1 MKIRLTK
8 VEEGMIPDD
17 LKEMVEVSGMIK
29 EGAVLDAH
37 YPNKEEL
44 LRFGVAEEDIGILLV
59 MMTFD
64 QAIVLEGIPGFDADP
79 MIVCGDCYEVVEE

>member
-44 LRFGVAEEDIGILLV
+44 LRLGVAEEDIGILLV
-59 MMTFD
+59 MMTLD
-64 QAIVLEGIPGFDADP
+64 QAVVLENIPVFEVDP